1 MAATGSSCRAE
12 GRIIVTHRHR
22 TATMDQTEYEE
33 DILYRKLNSVQTM
46 IEDGNTSEKDL
57 LEQICSLLEI
67 ILRDNWWEVGG
78 RISRS
83 KTMFGTGYKARYELV
98 KNNMDI
104 KTVKGKGNAD
114 NQRT

>member
-1 MAATGSSCRAE
+1 
-12 GRIIVTHRHR
+12 
-22 TATMDQTEYEE
+22 MDETECDE
-33 DILYRKLNSVQTM
+33 DMIYRKLNSVKTL
-46 IEDGNTSEKDL
+46 IEDGNTTEKDL
-57 LEQICSLLEI
+57 LEQIFSLLER

-104 KTVKGKGNAD
+104 KTVKGKGKNSTY
-114 NQRT
+114 RT